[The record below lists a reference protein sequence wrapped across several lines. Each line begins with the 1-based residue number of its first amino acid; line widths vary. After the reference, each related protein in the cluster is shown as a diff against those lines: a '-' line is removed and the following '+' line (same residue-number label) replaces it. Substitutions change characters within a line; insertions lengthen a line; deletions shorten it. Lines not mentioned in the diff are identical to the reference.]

1 MLDVR
6 RVNKSYGDFQVLR
19 DISFSLG
26 RGEAAVLIGPN
37 GAGKT
42 TLLRCIAG
50 LLRYEG
56 EILIEGIDISLEPI
70 EAKKRIGYLPQVPP
84 VRSDITGYEL
94 FNMYTEL
101 HGIDLDADE
110 WFERFSLH
118 DAMDLYIDE
127 YSGGMRQRLFLMM
140 TIAHDPSLV
149 LMDEPMNN
157 LDSLGKK
164 LLIDVINDM
173 KGRGKSFLISVH
185 RVSDFVAYADE
196 ILVVDDGRLLFKG
209 PITHLFESLGIS
221 RIFIYAPDGLE
232 KRMMEEVGGRR
243 IGENRVVVEAE
254 DVHEAVIRL
263 VNMGVKNFFI
273 EEPGIDVIIRRLR
286 RGEDGH

>member
-1 MLDVR
+1 MLEVR
-6 RVNKSYGDFQVLR
+6 GVNKFFGDYQVLK

-26 RGEAAVLIGPN
+26 PGEAAVLLGRN

-50 LLRYEG
+50 ILRYEG
-56 EILIEGIDISLEPI
+56 EVLVEGIDMAREPI

-84 VRSDITGYEL
+84 VRSDVTGYEL

-110 WFERFSLH
+110 WFERFALH

-164 LLIDVINDM
+164 LLIDIINEM

-185 RVSDFVAYADE
+185 RVSDFIAYADE

-209 PITHLFESLGIS
+209 PVTRLFEGLGIS

-232 KRMMEEVGGRR
+232 RRMVEEVGGER

-254 DVHEAVIRL
+254 NIHETVIRL
-263 VNMGVKNFFI
+263 VEMGVRSFFI

-286 RGEDGH
+286 RDEDGL

>member
-1 MLDVR
+1 VLEVR
-6 RVNKSYGDFQVLR
+6 GVNKFFGDYQVLR
-19 DISFSLG
+19 DVSFSLG
-26 RGEAAVLIGPN
+26 RGEAAVLIGRN

-56 EILIEGIDISLEPI
+56 EIIVDGIDMARNPI

-84 VRSDITGYEL
+84 VRGDVTGYEL

-110 WFERFSLH
+110 WFERFALH
-118 DAMDLYIDE
+118 DAMDLYVDE

-140 TIAHDPSLV
+140 TI
-149 LMDEPMNN
+149 
-157 LDSLGKK
+157 
-164 LLIDVINDM
+164 
-173 KGRGKSFLISVH
+173 GRSFLISVH
-185 RVSDFVAYADE
+185 RISDFIAYADE
-196 ILVVDDGRLLFKG
+196 VLVVDGGRLLFKG
-209 PITHLFESLGIS
+209 GITHLFESLGVS

-232 KRMMEEVGGRR
+232 RRMVEEVGGEKV
-243 IGENRVVVEAE
+243 GENRVVVEAE
-254 DVHEAVIRL
+254 DVHETVIRL
-263 VNMGVKNFFI
+263 VEMGVRSFFI

-286 RGEDGH
+286 SGEDGL